1 PQTVYSARERL
12 IVSDVEFI
20 TNMSAVEITKTDVE
34 LEALGAVKR
43 IRIAADTVILVGMNL
58 PNREL
63 FDELA
68 GSPFPV
74 HLIGDAVGAKTIL
87 EAVTQAT
94 HLARSI

>member
-1 PQTVYSARERL
+1 
-12 IVSDVEFI
+12 
-20 TNMSAVEITKTDVE
+20 
-34 LEALGAVKR
+34 
-43 IRIAADTVILVGMNL
+43 VILVGMNL